1 MSGVPLRKAGIGS
14 AINDTTRELGGAL
27 GVAVIGSLVASRYV
41 SSLSHTLVGLPADL
55 IAKAKSSL
63 AGAISVSNTTPGR
76 SGLADIARHSFL
88 DGMHLALRFAAVIA
102 LIASAIAYR

>member
-1 MSGVPLRKAGIGS
+1 MRRRVA
-14 AINDTTRELGGAL
+14 RELGGAL

-41 SSLSHTLVGLPADL
+41 SSLSHTLVGLPANL

-63 AGAISVSNTTPGR
+63 AGAISVSNTTGH
-76 SGLADIARHSFL
+76 SELADTARHAFL

-102 LIASAIAYR
+102 LIASAIAYRLLPPGTHHEVQVH